1 MSSQTRGRRVAALV
15 ILAAPHALALVAPM
29 HAPPLRAVRCNYVTP
44 QQVAAAASADD
55 LVYGRGTMADLSSIV
70 ALAEEEFGKDYT
82 DPISK
87 FGLVSLLTVGF
98 GLRLNRDD
106 HAILTCKAGTD
117 LLGYVEVS
125 PQPAGEVSGPFPLAK
140 WAKSFMGPL
149 TPYLANLLV
158 RPDARRRGVGGALV
172 TALIIDQTD
181 GYERVRSFV
190 ARARHH
196 SSHPHNRKTRAA
208 RRRLH
213 GRRDHGPRGGVR
225 RGGDEGQAR
234 TGPQRQRRENNVGQE
249 GRAHRDRG

>member
-29 HAPPLRAVRCNYVTP
+29 HAPPRRAVRCNYVTP

-140 WAKSFMGPL
+140 RAKSFMGPL

-172 TALIIDQTD
+172 IACEQ
-181 GYERVRSFV
+181 EV
-190 ARARHH
+190 ARW
-196 SSHPHNRKTRAA
+196 
-208 RRRLH
+208 
-213 GRRDHGPRGGVR
+213 
-225 RGGDEGQAR
+225 GGDVLGLHHDVQDQKLLRFYNKLGFAGDAQLNHQGFVLVYVEKPVR
-234 TGPQRQRRENNVGQE
+234 PS
-249 GRAHRDRG
+249 